1 MLIDKST
8 PTGFLCQGKAKFHAP
23 SSMII
28 PLGSRDS
35 LLFLKRFLFAGCF
48 RRSSKPICPQFSAT
62 GGHYLLLGRQERGG
76 DDDHGDL
83 CREATSVGGGGGEVC
98 TNRNCP
104 EDSVNWG
111 IVTRPSSVN
120 HFKGIPRN
128 VVGYSEIGVVQKI
141 GWIHPPTPLT
151 AMS

>member
-8 PTGFLCQGKAKFHAP
+8 PTGFLCQGKAKFHAFVHYRIAVNTQLSP
-23 SSMII
+23 SLTRKPSTTIYYRII

-48 RRSSKPICPQFSAT
+48 RRSSKPICPQSSAT

-83 CREATSVGGGGGEVC
+83 CREGGDFSWRRRRRGMYELKLPMKTLLIGE
-98 TNRNCP
+98 
-104 EDSVNWG
+104 S
-111 IVTRPSSVN
+111 
-120 HFKGIPRN
+120 
-128 VVGYSEIGVVQKI
+128 
-141 GWIHPPTPLT
+141 
-151 AMS
+151 